1 MIIGIGCD
9 LAEVSRIKR
18 ALGMKGFA
26 ARVFTRREQ
35 DYCMARG
42 AQAYASFA
50 ARFAAKEAFV
60 KAIGTGLRGGRLTEI
75 EVINDALGRP
85 QLVLYGYFKDYAK
98 GQLVLY
104 GYFKDYAKGL
114 GTEKIHLTL
123 SHTKELAMA
132 QVILE
137 G

>member
-18 ALGMKGFA
+18 ALEVSRIKRALDMKGFA
-26 ARVFTRREQ
+26 ARVFTQREQ

-60 KAIGTGLRGGRLTEI
+60 KAVGTGLRGGRLTEI

-85 QLVLYGYFKDYAK
+85 
-98 GQLVLY
+98 QLVLY

>member
-26 ARVFTRREQ
+26 ARVFTQREQ
-35 DYCMARG
+35 DYCQARG

-60 KAIGTGLRGGRLTEI
+60 KALGTGLRGGRLTEI

-85 QLVLYGYFKDYAK
+85 QLVLSWHRKNTFNFKPYQRA
-98 GQLVLY
+98 GNGAGNSGGIINETCICV
-104 GYFKDYAKGL
+104 
-114 GTEKIHLTL
+114 
-123 SHTKELAMA
+123 
-132 QVILE
+132 
-137 G
+137 

>member
-26 ARVFTRREQ
+26 QCEQ

-60 KAIGTGLRGGRLTEI
+60 KAVGTGLRGGRLTEI

-85 QLVLYGYFKDYAK
+85 
-98 GQLVLY
+98 QLVLY

>member
-1 MIIGIGCD
+1 MILGVGSD
-9 LAEVSRIKR
+9 LANISRIEETISIFGERFLKR
-18 ALGMKGFA
+18 
-26 ARVFTRREQ
+26 
-35 DYCMARG
+35 
-42 AQAYASFA
+42 SFA
-50 ARFAAKEAFV
+50 PVEFAEIKKRQAISNKEYACTLAKRFAAKEAFV
-60 KAIGTGLRGGRLTEI
+60 KAVGTGLRGGRLTEI

-85 QLVLYGYFKDYAK
+85 
-98 GQLVLY
+98 QLVLY

>member
-9 LAEVSRIKR
+9 LAEVNRIYK
-18 ALGMKGFA
+18 ALGLKGFA
-26 ARVFTRREQ
+26 ARVFTEREQ
-35 DYCMARG
+35 AYCNGRG
-42 AQAYASFA
+42 VQAYQSFA
-50 ARFAAKEAFV
+50 ARFAAKEAFL

-75 EVINDALGRP
+75 EVINDDLGRP
-85 QLVLYGYFKDYAK
+85 QLVLHGYFKNYA
-98 GQLVLY
+98 
-104 GYFKDYAKGL
+104 ASL
-114 GTEKIHLTL
+114 GVERMHLTL

>member
-18 ALGMKGFA
+18 ALGMNGFA
-26 ARVFTRREQ
+26 ARVFTQREQ
-35 DYCMARG
+35 DYCMVRG
-42 AQAYASFA
+42 VQAYASFA

-75 EVINDALGRP
+75 EVINELGRP
-85 QLVLYGYFKDYAK
+85 
-98 GQLVLY
+98 QLVLY

>member
-26 ARVFTRREQ
+26 ARVFTQREQ
-35 DYCMARG
+35 DYCQARG

-75 EVINDALGRP
+75 EVINDALG
-85 QLVLYGYFKDYAK
+85 
-98 GQLVLY
+98 VLY

>member
-9 LAEVSRIKR
+9 WAEVNRIQK
-18 ALGMKGFA
+18 ALGQAGFA
-26 ARVFTRREQ
+26 ARVFTQREQ
-35 DYCMARG
+35 DYCNSRG
-42 AQAYASFA
+42 VQSAQSYA
-50 ARFAAKEAFV
+50 ARFAAKEAFL

-75 EVINDALGRP
+75 EVINDDMGRP
-85 QLVLYGYFKDYAK
+85 QFALHGYFKDFA
-98 GQLVLY
+98 
-104 GYFKDYAKGL
+104 AGL
-114 GTEKIHLTL
+114 GAERLHLTL

>member
-42 AQAYASFA
+42 VQAYASFA
-50 ARFAAKEAFV
+50 ARLPPRRLCKSCWHGAARRA
-60 KAIGTGLRGGRLTEI
+60 ADR
-75 EVINDALGRP
+75 N
-85 QLVLYGYFKDYAK
+85 
-98 GQLVLY
+98 
-104 GYFKDYAKGL
+104 
-114 GTEKIHLTL
+114 
-123 SHTKELAMA
+123 
-132 QVILE
+132 
-137 G
+137 

>member
-9 LAEVSRIKR
+9 LAEVNRIQK
-18 ALGMKGFA
+18 ALGQAGFA
-26 ARVFTRREQ
+26 VRVFTQREQ
-35 DYCMARG
+35 DYCNSRG
-42 AQAYASFA
+42 VQSAQSYA
-50 ARFAAKEAFV
+50 ARFAAKEAFL

-75 EVINDALGRP
+75 EVINDDMGRP
-85 QLVLYGYFKDYAK
+85 QLALNGYFKDFA
-98 GQLVLY
+98 
-104 GYFKDYAKGL
+104 ARL
-114 GTEKIHLTL
+114 GAERLHLTL

>member
-26 ARVFTRREQ
+26 ARVFTQREQ

-60 KAIGTGLRGGRLTEI
+60 KAVGTGLRGGRLTEI

-98 GQLVLY
+98 G
-104 GYFKDYAKGL
+104 L
-114 GTEKIHLTL
+114 GTEKNTFNIKPYQRTGNGAGN
-123 SHTKELAMA
+123 SGGIINETCICA
-132 QVILE
+132 
-137 G
+137 

>member
-9 LAEVSRIKR
+9 LAEVGRIKR

-42 AQAYASFA
+42 VQAYASFA

-60 KAIGTGLRGGRLTEI
+60 KLLARGCAAG
-75 EVINDALGRP
+75 G
-85 QLVLYGYFKDYAK
+85 
-98 GQLVLY
+98 
-104 GYFKDYAKGL
+104 
-114 GTEKIHLTL
+114 
-123 SHTKELAMA
+123 
-132 QVILE
+132 
-137 G
+137 

>member
-42 AQAYASFA
+42 VQAYASFA

-60 KAIGTGLRGGRLTEI
+60 KAVGTGLRGGRLTEI

-98 GQLVLY
+98 GR
-104 GYFKDYAKGL
+104 L

>member
-26 ARVFTRREQ
+26 ARVFTQCEQ

-50 ARFAAKEAFV
+50 ARFAAKEAFL
-60 KAIGTGLRGGRLTEI
+60 KAVGTGLRGGRLTEI

-85 QLVLYGYFKDYAK
+85 
-98 GQLVLY
+98 QLVLY

>member
-26 ARVFTRREQ
+26 ARVFTQREQ
-35 DYCMARG
+35 DYCQARG

-60 KAIGTGLRGGRLTEI
+60 KAVGTGLRGGRGRSLSDLLSQF
-75 EVINDALGRP
+75 DAHGAGECFLSDGDDGR
-85 QLVLYGYFKDYAK
+85 
-98 GQLVLY
+98 
-104 GYFKDYAKGL
+104 
-114 GTEKIHLTL
+114 
-123 SHTKELAMA
+123 
-132 QVILE
+132 
-137 G
+137 

>member
-26 ARVFTRREQ
+26 ARVFTQREQ
-35 DYCMARG
+35 DYCQARG

-60 KAIGTGLRGGRLTEI
+60 KALGTGLRGGRLTEI
-75 EVINDALGRP
+75 EVI
-85 QLVLYGYFKDYAK
+85 
-98 GQLVLY
+98 LY

>member
-35 DYCMARG
+35 DYCQARG

-75 EVINDALGRP
+75 EVINDALGLGRP
-85 QLVLYGYFKDYAK
+85 
-98 GQLVLY
+98 QLVLY

>member
-9 LAEVSRIKR
+9 LAEVSRIQR

-26 ARVFTRREQ
+26 ARVFTQCEQ

-60 KAIGTGLRGGRLTEI
+60 KAVGTGLRGGRLTEI
-75 EVINDALGRP
+75 EV
-85 QLVLYGYFKDYAK
+85 
-98 GQLVLY
+98 QLVLY

>member
-26 ARVFTRREQ
+26 ARVFTQREQ

-60 KAIGTGLRGGRLTEI
+60 KAIGTGLTEI

-85 QLVLYGYFKDYAK
+85 
-98 GQLVLY
+98 QLVLY

>member
-26 ARVFTRREQ
+26 ARVFTQREQ

-50 ARFAAKEAFV
+50 ARFSSYEAFV
-60 KAIGTGLRGGRLTEI
+60 KAVGTGLRRGRLTGYEF
-75 EVINDALGRP
+75 INDPLGST
-85 QLVLYGYFKDYAK
+85 QLVLSGF
-98 GQLVLY
+98 
-104 GYFKDYAKGL
+104 FNN
-114 GTEKIHLTL
+114 
-123 SHTKELAMA
+123 
-132 QVILE
+132 
-137 G
+137 

>member
-9 LAEVSRIKR
+9 LAEVNRIQK
-18 ALGMKGFA
+18 ALGQAGFA
-26 ARVFTRREQ
+26 ARVFTQCEQ
-35 DYCMARG
+35 DYCNSRG
-42 AQAYASFA
+42 VQSAQSYA
-50 ARFAAKEAFV
+50 ARFAAKEAFL

-75 EVINDALGRP
+75 EVVNDDMGRP
-85 QLVLYGYFKDYAK
+85 QLALYGYFKDFAA
-98 GQLVLY
+98 GMGAERL
-104 GYFKDYAKGL
+104 
-114 GTEKIHLTL
+114 HLTL

>member
-26 ARVFTRREQ
+26 ARVFTQREQ

-42 AQAYASFA
+42 VQAYASFA

-60 KAIGTGLRGGRLTEI
+60 KAVGTGRGFCKSCWHGAARRAADRNRGYKRRAWQAAACFIRL
-75 EVINDALGRP
+75 
-85 QLVLYGYFKDYAK
+85 F
-98 GQLVLY
+98 
-104 GYFKDYAKGL
+104 
-114 GTEKIHLTL
+114 
-123 SHTKELAMA
+123 
-132 QVILE
+132 
-137 G
+137 

>member
-1 MIIGIGCD
+1 MVIGIGCD
-9 LAEVSRIKR
+9 LAEVNRIKK
-18 ALGMKGFA
+18 ALSQSGFA
-26 ARVFTRREQ
+26 ARVFTEREQ
-35 DYCMARG
+35 AYCNGRG
-42 AQAYASFA
+42 VQAHQSYA

-75 EVINDALGRP
+75 EVINDDLGRP
-85 QLVLYGYFKDYAK
+85 QLVLHGYFKDYA
-98 GQLVLY
+98 
-104 GYFKDYAKGL
+104 AGL
-114 GTEKIHLTL
+114 GAERIHLTL

>member
-35 DYCMARG
+35 DYCQARG

-60 KAIGTGLRGGRLTEI
+60 KLLARGCAAG
-75 EVINDALGRP
+75 G
-85 QLVLYGYFKDYAK
+85 
-98 GQLVLY
+98 
-104 GYFKDYAKGL
+104 
-114 GTEKIHLTL
+114 
-123 SHTKELAMA
+123 
-132 QVILE
+132 
-137 G
+137 

>member
-26 ARVFTRREQ
+26 ARVFTQREQ
-35 DYCMARG
+35 DYCQARG

-60 KAIGTGLRGGRLTEI
+60 KAVGTGTARRAADRNRGYKRCAWQAAACFIRL
-75 EVINDALGRP
+75 
-85 QLVLYGYFKDYAK
+85 F
-98 GQLVLY
+98 
-104 GYFKDYAKGL
+104 
-114 GTEKIHLTL
+114 
-123 SHTKELAMA
+123 
-132 QVILE
+132 
-137 G
+137 

>member
-18 ALGMKGFA
+18 ALGIKGFA
-26 ARVFTRREQ
+26 ARVFTQREQ
-35 DYCMARG
+35 DYCQARG

-60 KAIGTGLRGGRLTEI
+60 KAVGTGLRGGRLTEI

-85 QLVLYGYFKDYAK
+85 QLVLYGC
-98 GQLVLY
+98 
-104 GYFKDYAKGL
+104 FKDYAKGL

>member
-26 ARVFTRREQ
+26 ARVFTQHEQ

-60 KAIGTGLRGGRLTEI
+60 KAVGTGLRGGR
-75 EVINDALGRP
+75 ALPVMISAFKRNLCTGRNTD
-85 QLVLYGYFKDYAK
+85 VTSK
-98 GQLVLY
+98 
-104 GYFKDYAKGL
+104 
-114 GTEKIHLTL
+114 
-123 SHTKELAMA
+123 
-132 QVILE
+132 
-137 G
+137 

>member
-35 DYCMARG
+35 DYCQARG

-60 KAIGTGLRGGRLTEI
+60 KAVGTGLRGGRLTEI
-75 EVINDALGRP
+75 EVITTRLAGRSLFYTVILKIMP
-85 QLVLYGYFKDYAK
+85 
-98 GQLVLY
+98 
-104 GYFKDYAKGL
+104 KGL
-114 GTEKIHLTL
+114 
-123 SHTKELAMA
+123 A
-132 QVILE
+132 QKKYI
-137 G
+137 

>member
-9 LAEVSRIKR
+9 LAEVNRIQK
-18 ALGMKGFA
+18 ALGQAGFA
-26 ARVFTRREQ
+26 ARVFTQREQ
-35 DYCMARG
+35 DYCNSRG
-42 AQAYASFA
+42 VQSAQSYA
-50 ARFAAKEAFV
+50 ARFAAKEAFL

-75 EVINDALGRP
+75 EVINDDMGRP
-85 QLVLYGYFKDYAK
+85 QFALHGYFKDFA
-98 GQLVLY
+98 V
-104 GYFKDYAKGL
+104 GL
-114 GTEKIHLTL
+114 GAERLHLTL

>member
-1 MIIGIGCD
+1 MVIGIGCD
-9 LAEVSRIKR
+9 LAEVNRIKK
-18 ALGMKGFA
+18 ALGQSGFA
-26 ARVFTRREQ
+26 ARVFTEREQ
-35 DYCMARG
+35 ACCNGRG
-42 AQAYASFA
+42 VQAYQSYA

-75 EVINDALGRP
+75 EVINDDLGRP
-85 QLVLYGYFKDYAK
+85 QLVLHGYFKDYA
-98 GQLVLY
+98 
-104 GYFKDYAKGL
+104 AGL
-114 GTEKIHLTL
+114 GAERIHLTL